1 MDCRVC
7 TADADLLFRLIG
19 EGKFVG
25 KIGSFSLESEHDLAV
40 MVSDFME
47 NGSSG
52 PDSRC
57 SSDSESALAD
67 LNHLADKISLY
78 QYKKDHHESK
88 LTSIVHSLILSLNKA
103 ELHFI
108 KSSPCNASCIRF
120 SLVKLL
126 RLSGYDAAVCL
137 SKWQSHGKIPGG
149 NTVNEK
155 GLGAKQDIDE
165 EKEKHNNTQRKLN
178 NMWLL
183 ILRHAVVQME
193 NFQPARSSRCT
204 NTIFQGDHE
213 YIDVVIHRDTGVSER
228 LVIDIDFRSH
238 FEIARAVESYDRIL
252 NSLPVV
258 YVGSLPKLKQ
268 YLQVMVEAARCSL
281 KENSMPLP
289 PWRSLAYLQA
299 KWHSQYERKMN
310 PDGEGIHHSNSS
322 TDHRQCIGHL
332 RRFKSSLQSEIE
344 AERLLKP
351 INSDNNRR
359 IVHERRRRPTIR
371 AL

>member
-108 KSSPCNASCIRF
+108 NSSPCNASCIRF

-149 NTVNEK
+149 
-155 GLGAKQDIDE
+155 
-165 EKEKHNNTQRKLN
+165 
-178 NMWLL
+178 
-183 ILRHAVVQME
+183 
-193 NFQPARSSRCT
+193 
-204 NTIFQGDHE
+204 DHE
-213 YIDVVIHRDTGVSER
+213 YIDVVIHRDTGVSEC